1 MIQPHIASKKSPRT
15 NWISILAFSGF
26 LSLGSTM
33 FAQAAAEKPTAAEPP
48 AGGSS
53 DVADAP
59 GKEASANPKVL
70 IKTNQG
76 NIELELFQ
84 KAAPETV
91 ANFIGLA
98 EGTKEFTDPKT
109 GEKVKRHYYDGLTFH
124 RVIPDFMI
132 QGGCPL
138 GTGSGDP
145 GYKFED
151 EINADALGLSDELAV
166 PNGQP
171 HPHLLIRSQSQFQTQ
186 ILSPLFQKL
195 GIENQEDLNKRIDE
209 VRGAMEKLTLKEAY
223 EGMGYKF
230 QSGLPSEKPMR
241 GVIAMANS
249 GPNTNGSQFFIN
261 VADTPHLTGKHTV
274 FGKVVS
280 GMDVADKISKVKT
293 ASGAKPVEPV
303 IIESIRLVK

>member
-1 MIQPHIASKKSPRT
+1 MIHPHIASIKSPRT
-15 NWISILAFSGF
+15 NWVSWLTLTGLLA
-26 LSLGSTM
+26 LGSALS
-33 FAQAAAEKPTAAEPP
+33 AQEAAEKPAKDESSEAAAE
-48 AGGSS
+48 A
-53 DVADAP
+53 
-59 GKEASANPKVL
+59 KEEVSANPKVL

-76 NIELELFQ
+76 DIELELFE
-84 KAAPETV
+84 KAAPKTV

-109 GEKVKRHYYDGLTFH
+109 GEKIKRNYYDGLTFH

-151 EINADALGLSDELAV
+151 EINADALGLNDELAV

-171 HPHLLIRSQSQFQTQ
+171 HPHLLIRSQSQFQSQ

-223 EGMGYKF
+223 EGMGYEF

-249 GPNTNGSQFFIN
+249 GPDTNGSQFFIN

-280 GMDVADKISKVKT
+280 GMDVVDKISKVKT
-293 ASGAKPVEPV
+293 GSGAKPEEPV

>member
-1 MIQPHIASKKSPRT
+1 M
-15 NWISILAFSGF
+15 LAQES
-26 LSLGSTM
+26 
-33 FAQAAAEKPTAAEPP
+33 AEKPAATEAPATESAEKADEPKEE
-48 AGGSS
+48 
-53 DVADAP
+53 AP
-59 GKEASANPKVL
+59 ANPKVL

-76 NIELELFQ
+76 NIELELFE
-84 KAAPETV
+84 KAAPKTV

-109 GEKVKRHYYDGLTFH
+109 SEKVKRHYYDGLTFH

-151 EINADALGLSDELAV
+151 EINADALGLGDELAV

-171 HPHLLIRSQSQFQTQ
+171 HPHLLIRSQSQFQSQ

-209 VRGAMEKLTLKEAY
+209 VRGAMETLTLKEAY
-223 EGMGYKF
+223 EGMGYVF

-293 ASGAKPVEPV
+293 ASGAKPQEPV